1 MAAFL
6 THAIIDGQEE
16 LIHIDKV
23 PNGLACNCR
32 CPHCNAPLEAK
43 NGGEIRDHHFA
54 HVNNKKCEGAYET
67 MLHLLAK
74 HALKKEGGIML
85 PVSES
90 KLISDTGFVKLTNIQ
105 FEQFDEQYRIKPDA
119 EGLLPNGERLLIE
132 FRVTHKV
139 DKKKR
144 ETIIKNDLKCVEIDL
159 LWQIDEID
167 ELRTF
172 LSQSNNRRWW
182 ILPFEK
188 QESTT
193 NTGIGGGSGN
203 QRYTNIQ
210 NQIYQLFKDGL
221 LEIQPS
227 QPGPSYN
234 LKKLGYDV
242 CEKVTS
248 FRYFKSD
255 LLLYR
260 SSSKDKGY
268 ISICIRGRNR
278 NEGSEIPKGWKII
291 DIIVSSVP
299 DLNKTDYHVLRSN
312 PNTLFHNFKYK
323 PNQQSDSNLLEA
335 KPVPVLSTEEENK
348 YREELAV
355 NSGNYND
362 IDEEKNSENNENIIK
377 NREKP
382 QQLSPFSFAE
392 LNIIYSDNKYESN
405 KFKKFGYN
413 NELDNLDELGY
424 FNEKSDNLE
433 ELGYFNELDYD
444 DDSDMKG
451 SLYNEI
457 MNN

>member
-1 MAAFL
+1 M
-6 THAIIDGQEE
+6 
-16 LIHIDKV
+16 
-23 PNGLACNCR
+23 
-32 CPHCNAPLEAK
+32 
-43 NGGEIRDHHFA
+43 
-54 HVNNKKCEGAYET
+54 
-67 MLHLLAK
+67 
-74 HALKKEGGIML
+74 
-85 PVSES
+85 
-90 KLISDTGFVKLTNIQ
+90 
-105 FEQFDEQYRIKPDA
+105 
-119 EGLLPNGERLLIE
+119 
-132 FRVTHKV
+132 
-139 DKKKR
+139 
-144 ETIIKNDLKCVEIDL
+144 KCVEINL

-188 QESTT
+188 QK
-193 NTGIGGGSGN
+193 NTSNIGTGSGSGN
-203 QRYTNIQ
+203 KKYSNIQ
-210 NQIYQLFKDGL
+210 NKIYQLFKDGL

-227 QPGPSYN
+227 QWGPLYN

-348 YREELAV
+348 YREE
-355 NSGNYND
+355 STKNYDNYLD
-362 IDEEKNSENNENIIK
+362 IKEEENIEK
-377 NREKP
+377 NREMPKL
-382 QQLSPFSFAE
+382 QTPFSS
-392 LNIIYSDNKYESN
+392 LKHTKYSDKLDDIDKYYESN
-405 KFKKFGYN
+405 KFKRFGYN
-413 NELDNLDELGY
+413 NELEYNYESDNLEDLGY
-424 FNEKSDNLE
+424 FNEMDKDESYQQMLREKQQRQKQIE
-433 ELGYFNELDYD
+433 EQLKQQAEQRKLFNESRYQYPFKQQHFGYERSLNEFETIECITPKQRNYDLNTYNNTSDVYD
-444 DDSDMKG
+444 DDRTCFMCDCNLDTKNG
-451 SLYNEI
+451 YAYCGAWKRLNVPRKTPPETAKTCRFFKLKEK
-457 MNN
+457 